1 MKLRNLPIALATLAL
16 SGCAATAV
24 QQPPP
29 PSASGPTSHISLFLG
44 NRSMNDD
51 DWDPVDDQTVFG
63 IGYDTKLSS
72 IPFEF
77 EAAVA
82 RSKDESGSVE
92 GITRELSAGLRKT
105 FDVGEPKLHPYV
117 GGGLGLIRA
126 EVEAPGPD
134 DDDTSLGIYLHGGL
148 GYDLS
153 AEWQVGIDLRFLFG
167 SDITL
172 LGNNMDADYTQFAVY
187 VAYAF

>member
-1 MKLRNLPIALATLAL
+1 MKLRNPSIALATLAL
-16 SGCAATAV
+16 SGCAATAF

-29 PSASGPTSHISLFLG
+29 PSSSGPTSHVSLFLG
-44 NRSMNDD
+44 NRSMHDD

-77 EAAVA
+77 EATVA

-105 FDVGEPKLHPYV
+105 FDVGEPRFHPYV
-117 GGGLGLIRA
+117 GAGLGLIRA

-134 DDDTSLGIYLHGGL
+134 DDDTSLGVYLHGGV

-153 AEWQVGIDLRFLFG
+153 DNWQVGIDLRFLFG
-167 SDITL
+167 SDINL